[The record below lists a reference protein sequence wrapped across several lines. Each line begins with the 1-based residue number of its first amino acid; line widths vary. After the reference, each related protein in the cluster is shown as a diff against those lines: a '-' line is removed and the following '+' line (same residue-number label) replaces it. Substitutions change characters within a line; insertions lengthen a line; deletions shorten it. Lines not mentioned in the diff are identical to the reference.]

1 VPNGP
6 ECVNAVR
13 WALETG
19 YRHVDTAQLYGN
31 EESVGR
37 GLRES

>member
-1 VPNGP
+1 
-6 ECVNAVR
+6 VNAVR